1 MAYYK
6 SAGHKQKNPK
16 NHNAQNQC
24 LESKKKSNIIQFPFS
39 FSWEE
44 EQIVKGHSLT
54 TLTRFWLFLTTYSK
68 VQNRR
73 RAGNKRRAWKI
84 WQKE

>member
-44 EQIVKGHSLT
+44 EQIVKGHS
-54 TLTRFWLFLTTYSK
+54 FL
-68 VQNRR
+68 R
-73 RAGNKRRAWKI
+73 
-84 WQKE
+84 